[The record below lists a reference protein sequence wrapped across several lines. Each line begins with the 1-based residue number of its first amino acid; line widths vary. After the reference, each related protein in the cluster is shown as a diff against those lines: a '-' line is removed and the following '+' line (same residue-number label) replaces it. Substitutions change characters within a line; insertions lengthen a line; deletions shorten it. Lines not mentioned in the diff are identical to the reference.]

1 MTRKTA
7 LVLSLYSGRG
17 EFRISLGGLA
27 QGGALVLRHRPAS
40 HHYLLRSPNEQ
51 PLSIATILFIL
62 NPNTM
67 WNIDYVNDMINVKS
81 ELIQDKESFIREVD
95 FNRDITQ
102 AVLSRSNLLQQV
114 TQLEEIRD
122 EMQKCL
128 DHEDTNEYIS
138 QFALVYTLIEKYKAE
153 RDAERDQPLS

>member
-1 MTRKTA
+1 
-7 LVLSLYSGRG
+7 
-17 EFRISLGGLA
+17 
-27 QGGALVLRHRPAS
+27 
-40 HHYLLRSPNEQ
+40 
-51 PLSIATILFIL
+51 
-62 NPNTM
+62 M